1 MNSRLLEQIVE
12 AVLYE
17 GYVLY
22 PYRPSSKKNARERFT
37 FGRIYPE
44 TYSIAQGGTEA
55 CSFQTE
61 CLLKTNAEPA
71 ELRVSANFLQPMARE
86 IALLELPPDAT
97 EPAFRTVSELRLGEE
112 LFQPW
117 LEAVERRVCAPPIS
131 VQNEQDSALSLPF
144 GFGCFEDLQ
153 PIHHPENTEGAVI
166 IRRQAKLEGMLKVEV
181 HGLSAGLFKITVRIA
196 NQTAAAEEQMNQTEQ
211 IAMRTFAS
219 AHVTLS
225 VRGGEFISLL
235 ETPAEYK
242 EEAGGCRNIG
252 LWPILVGGE
261 GERDMMLA
269 SPIILYDYPQI
280 APESAGPLFDGT
292 EIDEI
297 LTLRILTMTDEE
309 KREMRHVDERA
320 RQLLERTEAL
330 PANDLLNMHGVMRTA
345 PASESEF
352 NDFFGANTRLE
363 TVPVAGVCVR
373 KGDRVRIRPKAR
385 ADAMDMALSG
395 KMAVIEAIEQDLEQ
409 RVHLALV
416 LDEDPGRELGL
427 ARQTGHRFFFGV
439 EEVEVV

>member
-1 MNSRLLEQIVE
+1 MNSRLLEQIAE

-44 TYSIAQGGTEA
+44 AYTMAQGGIEA
-55 CSFQTE
+55 CAFQTE
-61 CLLKTNAEPA
+61 CLLKTCAEPA
-71 ELRVSANFLQPMARE
+71 ELRLSANFLQPMARE
-86 IALLELPPDAT
+86 IAVLELPADAT
-97 EPAFRTVSELRLGEE
+97 EPVLRTVSELRLGEE

-117 LEAVERRVCAPPIS
+117 LEAVERRICAPPIS
-131 VQNEQDSALSLPF
+131 VQNEQDNAVSLPF
-144 GFGCFEDLQ
+144 GFARFEDLQ

-181 HGLSAGLFKITVRIA
+181 HGLNAGLFKITVRIA
-196 NQTAAAEEQMNQTEQ
+196 NQTAVAEEQMNQTEQ

-242 EEAGGCRNIG
+242 EEAGSCRNVG
-252 LWPILVGGE
+252 LWPVLVGGE
-261 GERDMMLA
+261 GERDMMLG
-269 SPIILYDYPQI
+269 SPIILYDYPRI

-330 PANDLLNMHGVMRTA
+330 PANDLLKMHGAMRT
-345 PASESEF
+345 SEAEF
-352 NDFFGANTRLE
+352 NNFFGANTPLE
-363 TVPVAGVCVR
+363 NVPVAGVCVR

-395 KMAVIEAIEQDLEQ
+395 KTAVIDAIEQDLEQ

-416 LDEDPGRELGL
+416 LDDDPGRELGL
-427 ARQTGHRFFFGV
+427 ERQTGHRFFFGV
-439 EEVEVV
+439 EEVEIA